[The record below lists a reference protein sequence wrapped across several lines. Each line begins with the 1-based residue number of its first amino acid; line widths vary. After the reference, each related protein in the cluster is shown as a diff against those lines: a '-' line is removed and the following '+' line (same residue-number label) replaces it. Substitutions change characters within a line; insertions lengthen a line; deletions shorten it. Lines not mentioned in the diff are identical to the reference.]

1 MYYLTDDNKFVIED
15 YNRETS
21 FSGFFPGIAGRRGI
35 PMWLYY
41 VSRAQCL
48 CSAGVGDKNNQ
59 LMEFLSFN
67 RALQLVGSQGFRS
80 FIKTEGAAV
89 YEPFRKTDDRNIR
102 QKMLVSSHEL
112 EITETNKKLGFEI
125 SIVYFPVVNTPFPSL
140 VREVRVKNLTGKR
153 LKFDIIDGLP
163 RMLPYGI
170 DLEILHTTQRHI
182 EGMIGVFYEG
192 GLPLFRLKQSPAD
205 VEKVSKI
212 EGGNFYFSFNSK
224 TRRPAHNGYIVDPEV
239 VFGENEIYDCPWNF
253 LNKSAKEILKIPQI
267 KQNKT
272 SSALTAE
279 SVKLASEKDIYTLYT
294 VIGQTSSD
302 NKLPQIARSASS
314 AGWMEKKRAENR
326 KVIESIKDF
335 CMTASADRKFDE
347 YCRQTFLDNVIR
359 GGMPVVFS
367 QASGKSAFYI
377 YSRQNGDLERDYHF
391 FVLEPTYYSQG
402 TGHYRSVLQN
412 RRCDS
417 WFFPETLDK
426 NIMTFMNLIQTDGYN
441 PLEVTQVTYSAPEK
455 KVSGYL
461 SKNIKNA
468 AELRALLSKP
478 FSPGELLLKLES
490 AGMNSEKSEKALRV
504 ILSFCTEND
513 CGNIHEGFW
522 IDHWAYNFDL
532 IDNFLMLY
540 PDKLEELLV
549 GNNGYYFYDDPDVV
563 KPRSEKFIL
572 SDGKVLQ
579 YNAVERNSRK
589 TGIINSRK
597 RNPKRVRTKYGAG
610 DIYHTNL
617 LVKILCLITNRVATL
632 DPDGIGIEMEA
643 NKPGWNDSMNGLP
656 GIMGSS
662 LCQTLELE
670 KALEFLAGALGK
682 ISGGKNIKIYE
693 ELYDFM
699 TELKHSVLKRLKGKT
714 TAFEYWDESHSL
726 KEKYRQKTI
735 FGISGKEKTVTLAEI
750 SKFTGD
756 CLSLLTEISNRNKS
770 KIFNKSGIPYTYF
783 ENRVTKYEVNAGG
796 KKSNKQRLPLVKPLE
811 FSQKKLPLFLEG
823 PVHMMKAHP
832 ESSKKIYE
840 AVRKS
845 GLFDRK
851 LKMYKVC
858 ESLEKAP
865 FEIGRVKA
873 WGAGWIENE
882 SVYTHMEYKYLLEVL
897 RSGLYKEFFRDVKT
911 MLPPFFKPEI
921 YGRSIFENASFIVSS
936 AFPDGKMHGR
946 GLQPRLSGVTS
957 EMVNIWILMVAGKE
971 PFFMDRKN
979 NLCFRLSPI
988 LPKWL
993 FTGQPSNLN
1002 GLKIN
1007 RSCFAFN
1014 LFGGITVIY
1023 KNNKRKNTFGADS
1036 ASVKR
1041 YVLYYGKNKTVINSP
1056 VIRGKYAK
1064 DIRDRK
1070 VTKIDATLE

>member
-1 MYYLTDDNKFVIED
+1 MYYLTDDNRFVIED
-15 YNRETS
+15 YNRESS

-48 CSAGVGDKNNQ
+48 CSAGVRDKNNQ

-67 RALQLVGSQGFRS
+67 RALQLVGSQGFRT
-80 FIKTEGAAV
+80 FIKIAGPAV
-89 YEPFRKTDDRNIR
+89 YEPFRKTADRNIS
-102 QKMLVSSHEL
+102 QKMLVSSYEL

-125 SIVYFPVVNTPFPSL
+125 SVVYFPVVNTPYPAL
-140 VREVRVKNLTGKR
+140 VREVRVKNLTGKQ

-163 RMLPYGI
+163 RALPYGI

-182 EGMIGVFYEG
+182 EGMIGVFYAG

-212 EGGNFYFSFNSK
+212 AGGNFYFSFNSK
-224 TRRPAHNGYIVDPEV
+224 NRKPAHNRYIVDPEV

-253 LNKSAKEILKIPQI
+253 LNRSVREILKIPQI

-279 SVKLASEKDIYTLYT
+279 SVTLTGKDTYTLYT
-294 VIGQTSSD
+294 VIGQTASD

-326 KVIESIKDF
+326 KEIESIKDL

-367 QASGKSAFYI
+367 TAEGKSAFYI

-441 PLEVTQVTYSAPEK
+441 PLEVTQVTYSATEK
-455 KVSGYL
+455 EISGYL
-461 SKNIKNA
+461 SKNIYPALARKSRVKNKNLT
-468 AELRALLSKP
+468 AELRALLSKS
-478 FSPGELLLKLES
+478 FSPGELLLKLEN
-490 AGMNSEKSEKALRV
+490 AGMNSEKSEKALRD

-522 IDHWAYNFDL
+522 IDHWSYNFDL

-589 TGIINSRK
+589 TGIINSRG
-597 RNPKRVRTKYGAG
+597 RNPKRVRTKYGEG

-617 LVKILCLITNRVATL
+617 LVKILCLIANRVATL

-670 KALEFLAGALGK
+670 KALEFLSGALGK
-682 ISGGKNIKIYE
+682 ISAEKNIKIYD
-693 ELYDFM
+693 ELYEFM
-699 TELKHSVLKRLKGKT
+699 TELKPEVLKRLRGKT
-714 TAFEYWDESHSL
+714 TAFEYWDESHTL

-735 FGISGKEKTVTLAEI
+735 FGISGKEKNVTVKEI
-750 SKFTGD
+750 RKFADIHLELVSG
-756 CLSLLTEISNRNKS
+756 ISRRTKS
-770 KIFNKSGIPYTYF
+770 RIFNKSGIPYTYF
-783 ENRVTKYEVNAGG
+783 ENRVTKYEGISVG
-796 KKSNKQRLPLVKPLE
+796 KKSNKQRTPLVKPLK

-897 RSGLYKEFFRDVKT
+897 KSGLYEEFFRDIKT

-946 GLQPRLSGVTS
+946 GIQPRLSGVTS

-971 PFFMDRKN
+971 PFFLDRKN
-979 NLCFRLSPI
+979 ELCFRLSPI
-988 LPKWL
+988 LPEWL
-993 FTGQPSNLN
+993 FTGKPSTLN
-1002 GLKIN
+1002 GLKIDRN
-1007 RSCFAFN
+1007 CFAFN

-1023 KNNKRKNTFGADS
+1023 KNNKRKNTYGKNGVN
-1036 ASVKR
+1036 VKR
-1041 YVLYYGKNKTVINSP
+1041 YALYYGRKKVIVNSP
-1056 VIRGKYAK
+1056 VIGAKYA
-1064 DIRDRK
+1064 
-1070 VTKIDATLE
+1070 